1 MQAPSNP
8 FKIALGGTRPL
19 IGVWS
24 MLNSSTAVEALS
36 GSGFDWILLDGEHSP
51 MELQDAVNHM
61 RVLAGGSTM
70 PIVRLPS
77 HDPILLKRF
86 LDAGATTIMLPQ
98 VQSAAEAKAAVNAM
112 LYPPQGA
119 RGIAV
124 MHRASRYG
132 RVANYLQ
139 GAKDGLC
146 LIAQLETPTALD
158 RLEEIGSVPG
168 VDALF
173 FGPGD
178 LSATLGV
185 IGQPDHSRVQEAI
198 ANGFERAQ
206 RLGVPAGVLAP
217 NSTAAQRYLE
227 MGFAF
232 VSVAADLAMLVQ
244 TADANAAC
252 YRELAAGCSNRHA
265 RG

>member
-1 MQAPSNP
+1 MQAPGNP
-8 FKIALGGTRPL
+8 FKTALTGPRPL
-19 IGVWS
+19 IGVWA

-36 GSGFDWILLDGEHSP
+36 ASGFDWMLLDGEHSP
-51 MELQDAVNHM
+51 MELQDAVSHM
-61 RVLAGGSTM
+61 RALVGSSTM

-98 VQSAAEAKAAVNAM
+98 VQSAAEAKAAVSAM
-112 LYPPQGA
+112 LYPPHGA

-132 RVANYLQ
+132 RVPNYLQ
-139 GAKDGLC
+139 GANEGLC
-146 LIAQLETPTALD
+146 LIAQIETPAALD

-185 IGQPDHSRVQEAI
+185 LGQPDHPKVQEAI
-198 ANGFERAQ
+198 ASGLERAQ

-217 NSTAAQRYLE
+217 NPAAAQRYLE

-232 VSVAADLAMLVQ
+232 VSVATDLAMLVQ
-244 TADANAAC
+244 TADAAAAR
-252 YRELAAGCSNRHA
+252 YRELAAGCTNRHA